1 MRLWTCVVLPF
12 LPLPGLTAA
21 RNHIYKQAI
30 KSRLGRQRE
39 ATSWALGLAA
49 QIPDRSGLSPAL
61 SCFLQRT
68 EVHARWAYSPP
79 PLRRRRRCAATAPP
93 SFSLSLSVAAA
104 TPPASGVAE
113 SPPRASSASAVHA
126 LLVRLLLEPARLV
139 LEVDLA
145 PLRREEDV
153 RLLGVL
159 RGAVSPAVDVGPRAV
174 AEELNPALKRRDL
187 ALAPLDALPRRR
199 RPRRRG
205 RAWLCRLPC
214 ARLWL
219 PRPRRRA
226 RRGGPR
232 RARRRRL
239 GRAPCGGGLGRGG
252 AAAVAARR
260 RAPRCA
266 RWLRFEAVDRR
277 PRALRPL
284 RSAAAA
290 AA

>member
-139 LEVDLA
+139 LEVDLLTVYLKVA
-145 PLRREEDV
+145 GAERGRE
-153 RLLGVL
+153 
-159 RGAVSPAVDVGPRAV
+159 RGG
-174 AEELNPALKRRDL
+174 EERRDG
-187 ALAPLDALPRRR
+187 RKG
-199 RPRRRG
+199 RPG
-205 RAWLCRLPC
+205 
-214 ARLWL
+214 
-219 PRPRRRA
+219 
-226 RRGGPR
+226 
-232 RARRRRL
+232 
-239 GRAPCGGGLGRGG
+239 
-252 AAAVAARR
+252 
-260 RAPRCA
+260 
-266 RWLRFEAVDRR
+266 
-277 PRALRPL
+277 
-284 RSAAAA
+284 SA
-290 AA
+290 

>member
-1 MRLWTCVVLPF
+1 M
-12 LPLPGLTAA
+12 
-21 RNHIYKQAI
+21 AI
-30 KSRLGRQRE
+30 K
-39 ATSWALGLAA
+39 
-49 QIPDRSGLSPAL
+49 
-61 SCFLQRT
+61 
-68 EVHARWAYSPP
+68 P
-79 PLRRRRRCAATAPP
+79 PLRRRRRCAVCAAAPP
-93 SFSLSLSVAAA
+93 PPFPPFLSLSVAAA
-104 TPPASGVAE
+104 TSPACGVAE
-113 SPPRASSASAVHA
+113 SPSAGAVHA
-126 LLVRLLLEPARLV
+126 LLVCLLLEPARLV

-174 AEELNPALKRRDL
+174 AEELNPALKRRNL
-187 ALAPLDALPRRR
+187 ALAPHDALPRRR

-205 RAWLCRLPC
+205 RARLCWLPC

-219 PRPRRRA
+219 PRPRRHA

-239 GRAPCGGGLGRGG
+239 GRAPCKGGLRRGG
-252 AAAVAARR
+252 AAAAAARR

-266 RWLRFEAVDRR
+266 RWLRYEVVDRQ

-290 AA
+290 AE